1 MRPARKQPPARRL
14 RRIMEWD
21 LTLIARR
28 MDKKQ
33 TMKSLQLD
41 SLWPA
46 LRLDLHR
53 APLNGAAWNDFLEKL
68 AQALNAES
76 ASFIL
81 SPSTGEKLAALFTS
95 GGTPEGQRSY
105 RDQSTL
111 DPFVRLPKE
120 KVITIDE
127 FVTTEVL
134 LASAFYQ
141 NYLAPVNVR
150 HVVGVD
156 VAIRSFDARLRLSR
170 SEKPGDFTATEKAQL
185 EQVLPHLKLALETL
199 DKLAT
204 AETDRSLY
212 AHTLSRLAI
221 GSIVV
226 AADGR
231 ILEVSGI
238 ARAVIDERDGL
249 QEVKG
254 YLALA
259 TPRETQ
265 RLREIIRT
273 VANISPD
280 DRQPLPTALRAE
292 RPSGRGDVG
301 LVVQPAPLGLGDAI
315 EPRAIILLSDPE
327 TVVSV
332 SPETISALF
341 GLTAAESAICL
352 QLVNGATLDE
362 AGLALGI
369 KRNTVRA
376 HLRSIFEKTGVDR
389 QSRLVRLILNSVV
402 PVAAQERK
410 RAD

>member
-1 MRPARKQPPARRL
+1 MTNSGCRNDNIAAMTRLQP
-14 RRIMEWD
+14 
-21 LTLIARR
+21 
-28 MDKKQ
+28 
-33 TMKSLQLD
+33 D

-46 LRLDLHR
+46 LLLDLHR
-53 APLNGAAWNDFLEKL
+53 APLDGAAWNDFLQKL
-68 AQALNAES
+68 APALNAES

-81 SPSTGEKLAALFTS
+81 SPHSGERLAALFTS

-105 RDQSTL
+105 RELQYTL

-134 LASAFYQ
+134 LASPFYQ

-156 VAIRSFDARLRLSR
+156 IAIRSFDARLRLSR
-170 SEKPGDFTATEKAQL
+170 SEARGDFNASEKNLL
-185 EQVLPHLKLALETL
+185 EQILPHLKLALEML

-231 ILEVSGI
+231 ILEMSGI
-238 ARAVIDERDGL
+238 ARAVLNERDGL
-249 QEVKG
+249 QDVNG
-254 YLALA
+254 LLTLA

-280 DRQPLPTALRAE
+280 GRQPLPTALRAE
-292 RPSGRGDVG
+292 RPSGRGDLG
-301 LVVQPAPLGLGDAI
+301 LVVQPAPLELGNMI
-315 EPRAIILLSDPE
+315 EPRAIVLLSDPE
-327 TVVSV
+327 TAVSV
-332 SPETISALF
+332 SPETIGALF
-341 GLTAAESAICL
+341 GLTAAESAICV

-402 PVAAQERK
+402 PVAAQERQQP
-410 RAD
+410 D